1 MAKYLIG
8 YIDEQ
13 EGERMDFAGLMT
25 EDVGLFDVEFFNVDD
40 STNLEDLVA
49 EILNSKIDCIVVDYH
64 LSEIGVQFE
73 GSEIIEHLHRIK
85 PHFPKIIYTAK
96 EDKVIPEVE
105 NEIIYMINDKSIKG
119 DEDRRRNF
127 RQKIRALIENYQE
140 EVSKTHE
147 RLEVLTAKKK
157 QEDLS
162 LEEENELF
170 SRKQF
175 LLELDR
181 RVIEL
186 PEILN
191 SNDYLN
197 ELKEANQQVSEILSK
212 IKNA

>member
-1 MAKYLIG
+1 MAKYLVG

-25 EDVGLFDVEFFNVDD
+25 EDEGVFDVEFFNVDD
-40 STNLEDLVA
+40 TTILEDLVN
-49 EILNSKIDCIVVDYH
+49 EILDSKIDCIVVDYH

-73 GSEIIEHLHRIK
+73 GSEIIERFHKIK

-96 EDKVIPEVE
+96 EDKVIPDVD
-105 NEIIYMINDKSIKG
+105 NEILYMISDKSIKG

-140 EVSKTHE
+140 DVTNAHEGLEMLKT
-147 RLEVLTAKKK
+147 KKK
-157 QEDLS
+157 EQDLTVV
-162 LEEENELF
+162 EENELF
-170 SRKQF
+170 KYKKF

-181 RVIEL
+181 RIIDL

-191 SNDYLN
+191 AKDYLN
-197 ELKEANQQVSEILSK
+197 ELKEANQQVSEILSR